1 MLFYY
6 EMSLGLISAPNISAM
21 DISAQTFRL
30 LGRFGTCTFRH
41 RGHFD
46 TWTLRHRAI
55 SAQGHF
61 GRGDI
66 SAHGCF
72 GTLDVSAHGHFGTAD
87 ISACGHFGAVDV
99 SARGHFGTVDIS
111 ARGFFDTGL
120 FGTGFFSTFQVRNF
134 LMWTFRHVDISA
146 WWTFRHRDF
155 SALDV
160 SARVFWA
167 HFSLGIFRADISAS
181 GRFGMVDISARGF
194 FGTGHFG
201 TGFFGAHFSWG
212 FFWRGHLCPT
222 IPSQVKVMQGCF
234 FLSSPLHIIIISQA
248 LWRLSQNQPLQLDLI
263 SFWAG
268 IWTSGKFRGAFG
280 PIIQYFLS
288 LHWTVSPRFFV
299 HHKIR
304 PDYWFE

>member
-1 MLFYY
+1 MKNC
-6 EMSLGLISAPNISAM
+6 LGLISAPNISAM

-61 GRGDI
+61 GTGDI

-99 SARGHFGTVDIS
+99 LARGHFGTVDIS

-146 WWTFRHRDF
+146 WWTFRHGDF

-167 HFSLGIFRADISAS
+167 HFSLGIFRE
-181 GRFGMVDISARGF
+181 DISARGF
-194 FGTGHFG
+194 FGTGRFG
-201 TGFFGAHFSWG
+201 QYLGYLSKPFCVARHLARLGECTEAQLLCSKTAFSLRIFG
-212 FFWRGHLCPT
+212 
-222 IPSQVKVMQGCF
+222 
-234 FLSSPLHIIIISQA
+234 LHC
-248 LWRLSQNQPLQLDLI
+248 
-263 SFWAG
+263 
-268 IWTSGKFRGAFG
+268 T
-280 PIIQYFLS
+280 
-288 LHWTVSPRFFV
+288 
-299 HHKIR
+299 
-304 PDYWFE
+304 

>member
-1 MLFYY
+1 MGSEESLNVLLQQSRLLIGIFSKLVPAYIT
-6 EMSLGLISAPNISAM
+6 ESLGLISAPNISAM
-21 DISAQTFRL
+21 DITAQTFRL

-61 GRGDI
+61 GTGDI

-134 LMWTFRHVDISA
+134 LTWTFRHVDISA
-146 WWTFRHRDF
+146 WWTFRHGDF
-155 SALDV
+155 SGATSTSPFDLFDDKVAIVDIDSDRMLKVVIDTKSSINFFFETGKLSRKEV
-160 SARVFWA
+160 SFCSDSLK
-167 HFSLGIFRADISAS
+167 FSLHG
-181 GRFGMVDISARGF
+181 
-194 FGTGHFG
+194 
-201 TGFFGAHFSWG
+201 
-212 FFWRGHLCPT
+212 
-222 IPSQVKVMQGCF
+222 
-234 FLSSPLHIIIISQA
+234 
-248 LWRLSQNQPLQLDLI
+248 
-263 SFWAG
+263 
-268 IWTSGKFRGAFG
+268 
-280 PIIQYFLS
+280 
-288 LHWTVSPRFFV
+288 
-299 HHKIR
+299 
-304 PDYWFE
+304 